1 MDEDGT
7 TPITPVST
15 DGRLKLIDE
24 RKVRTAEEFVSAL
37 LPMAG
42 NFVERFGEGL
52 SWMFRGQADATWK
65 LQASAF
71 RDSVPTPAAPQ
82 EEDDLDV
89 PPTDEDLRGEAAYQ
103 ANKELESV
111 VEFAVL
117 ADRHGY
123 LLPGD
128 APTLRDPRRRSPRTN
143 PLRFPPTDLLGMFAL
158 AQHHGIPMRLLDWT
172 WKPLVA
178 AYFAAV
184 DAARKHT
191 DRCRAGRAKESPPLA
206 VWALSG
212 RFVQLVCRDRDPG
225 LMLLSAPSASNPNLH
240 AQAGLFTFV
249 QPRSVHAIPLPAIDE
264 YIRDLELRATRGE
277 PLYESPGKLWQQ
289 RFTPILVK
297 LTLPAAQVRTL
308 ARLLV
313 ELGVSAASMY
323 PGLDGVVKAIKEREL
338 YQWGDERS

>member
-1 MDEDGT
+1 
-7 TPITPVST
+7 
-15 DGRLKLIDE
+15 
-24 RKVRTAEEFVSAL
+24 VSAL
-37 LPMAG
+37 LPMTGCFA
-42 NFVERFGEGL
+42 ERPYERTL
-52 SWMFRGQADATWK
+52 SWIFRGQANAAWA

-71 RDSVPTPAAPQ
+71 RSDTVNSPYQ
-82 EEDDLDV
+82 QGEDDDV
-89 PPTDEDLRGEAAYQ
+89 LGPPSNDELESESAYK
-103 ANKELESV
+103 AEREHESV

-117 ADRHGY
+117 ADRHGL

-128 APTLRDPRRRSPRTN
+128 APALRDPRKASPDID
-143 PLRFPPTDLLGMFAL
+143 PLNFPPADLLGMFAL
-158 AQHHGIPMRLLDWT
+158 AQHHGIPTRLLDWT
-172 WKPLVA
+172 RKPLVA

-184 DAARKHT
+184 GAARNHL
-191 DRCRAGRAKESPPLA
+191 DRCRLDQANASSSPPLA

-264 YIRDLELRATRGE
+264 YIRDLELRSTRGE
-277 PLYESPGKLWQQ
+277 PLYERPDKLWQQ
-289 RFTPILVK
+289 SSTPILVK

-308 ARLLV
+308 ARLLA